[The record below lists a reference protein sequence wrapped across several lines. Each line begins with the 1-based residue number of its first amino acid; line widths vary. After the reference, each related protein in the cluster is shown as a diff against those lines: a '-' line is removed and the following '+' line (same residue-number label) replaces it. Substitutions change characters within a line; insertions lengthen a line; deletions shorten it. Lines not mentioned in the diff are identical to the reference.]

1 MSLPCDRYLQDLIAY
16 ADGEL
21 RAARKELL
29 EAHLQVCAP
38 CRQRLESFAAVDQL
52 LREGT
57 PLRDD
62 PRHRAEIVARAETL
76 SQRRPRIVW
85 RQFRTALLAIATAL
99 AMLALDHL
107 RQPTVLAWENA
118 LPTVAEPRR
127 TCWPP
132 AGGGCWEATAGRLPS
147 LRVSA
152 GEIVELLIARPLP
165 VPPTTI
171 AVTIQPLDG
180 AHDDSITFTD
190 DGYMI
195 ITTAPTR
202 PGAYLM
208 HVEAQ
213 WDGMGLVESAL
224 RLDVRAP

>member
-1 MSLPCDRYLQDLIAY
+1 MSSPCERYLQDLIAY

-29 EAHLQVCAP
+29 EAHLQVCAS
-38 CRQRLESFAAVDQL
+38 CRQRLKAFAAIDRL
-52 LREGT
+52 LRDGT

-62 PRHRAEIVARAETL
+62 PRSRADIIARAEAIGRSRL
-76 SQRRPRIVW
+76 RLPW
-85 RQFRTALLAIATAL
+85 RSLRTAALAVCTVL
-99 AMLALDHL
+99 AMLTLDHL

-127 TCWPP
+127 ACWPP
-132 AGGGCWEATAGRLPS
+132 DGGACWEAAAERLPS
-147 LRVSA
+147 LRVST
-152 GEIVELLIARPLP
+152 GEIVELLVARPLP

-180 AHDDSITFTD
+180 ASYDPLTFTD